1 MVVDLCHRRSQ
12 QKQETVMR
20 LTLFLD
26 HRFFR
31 SSDGVLY
38 SPASQNYE
46 LLASRYLSVF
56 DEVTI
61 VARVSNQPDEDRRDR
76 HVEGPGVRVVSVGNW
91 QGPVQY
97 FKVRRD
103 VESRVKL
110 ELQHAGAVLMAA
122 PGRIGQVA
130 SSELRKSNRPY
141 GLEVVGDPMDVFA
154 PGTMNHPLRPLLRR
168 WAVREMRNQTSGAA
182 SVGYVSR
189 INLPARYPAAP
200 GAFVTFYSSIDLQDE
215 HLVESVCPQTVVG
228 KGPHIIT
235 VGTMA
240 QMYKGIDV
248 LIDALALLVNEGVNG
263 TLTVVGDGRFR
274 KDLEARANGAG
285 LGERVR
291 FLGHLPA
298 GDAVRAELDKAD
310 LFVLASR
317 TEGLPRAMIEA
328 MARGLPCVG
337 TLVGGIP
344 ELLPPEDMV
353 EPGNPRALADKINE
367 VIGNPAR
374 LEAMARRNLDTARS
388 YRASILR
395 ERRSEMY
402 TTLKEQTREWLN
414 KHGR

>member
-1 MVVDLCHRRSQ
+1 M
-12 QKQETVMR
+12 K
-20 LTLFLD
+20 LTLFFD
-26 HRFFR
+26 HRFQR
-31 SSDGVLY
+31 SADGVLY
-38 SPASQNYE
+38 SPTSYNYD
-46 LLASRYLSVF
+46 LFTSRYLSVF
-56 DEVTI
+56 DELTI
-61 VARVSNQPDEDRRDR
+61 VARVQDQPNGERAGKY
-76 HVEGPGVRVVSVGNW
+76 VEGPRVRVRPVGNW
-91 QGPVQY
+91 QGPIQYTRARRQVAETVREEVQQA
-97 FKVRRD
+97 
-103 VESRVKL
+103 E
-110 ELQHAGAVLMAA
+110 AMIMIA

-130 SSELRKSNRPY
+130 TSAILREPRPY
-141 GLEVVGDPMDVFA
+141 GLEVVGDPGDVFA
-154 PGTMNHPLRPLLRR
+154 PGATNHPLRPLLQR
-168 WAVREMRNQTSGAA
+168 WATRELRKQAAAATSVA
-182 SVGYVSR
+182 YVSR
-189 INLPARYPAAP
+189 VNLPERYPAAAD
-200 GAFVTFYSSIDLQDE
+200 AFVTNYSSIELQDE
-215 HLVESVCPQTVVG
+215 HLIDEVG
-228 KGPHIIT
+228 HVQVDRSDVRLVTI
-235 VGTMA
+235 GTLS

-353 EPGNPRALADKINE
+353 EPGNPRALADKITE

-388 YRASILR
+388 YRASILW